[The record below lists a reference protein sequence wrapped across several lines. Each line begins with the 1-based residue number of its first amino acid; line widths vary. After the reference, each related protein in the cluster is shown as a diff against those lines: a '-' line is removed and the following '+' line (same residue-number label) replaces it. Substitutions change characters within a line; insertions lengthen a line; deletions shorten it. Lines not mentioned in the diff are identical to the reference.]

1 MQGLGTVNGRR
12 VALAWFSNHAKGQM
26 MLRRITPLLPACAAL
41 VLSACATNEGTYPSL
56 AKRPG
61 ERISATWPPAPP
73 APEAPPPP
81 LDPAS
86 LNRLDGLLAHVRS
99 ADARFHAKEGRARSL
114 VAAAGRAP
122 MGSEAWSVA
131 TVAVSELE
139 AARAEAMVAMS
150 ELDSLY
156 VSARTEGRDVTQ
168 IDSARNQALAI
179 IGQQDRVLDSLK
191 GKLDR

>member
-1 MQGLGTVNGRR
+1 
-12 VALAWFSNHAKGQM
+12 
-26 MLRRITPLLPACAAL
+26 MLRRITLPLLACTAMA
-41 VLSACATNEGTYPSL
+41 LSACATDEGTYPSL

-61 ERISATWPPAPP
+61 ERITATWPPAPP
-73 APEAPPPP
+73 PPEAPPPP
-81 LDPAS
+81 LDPAAA
-86 LNRLDGLLAHVRS
+86 NRLDVLLSRIRG
-99 ADARFHAKEGRARSL
+99 ADARFQAKEGRARSL
-114 VAAAGRAP
+114 VAAAGRSP

-131 TVAVSELE
+131 TVAIAELE
-139 AARAEAMVAMS
+139 GARAEAMVAMS

-168 IDSARNQALAI
+168 IDATRNQALAI

>member
-1 MQGLGTVNGRR
+1 MFRPI
-12 VALAWFSNHAKGQM
+12 AS
-26 MLRRITPLLPACAAL
+26 LLPACAVL
-41 VLSACATNEGTYPSL
+41 VLGACTTSDGPYPSL

-61 ERISATWPPAPP
+61 ERITASWPPAPP
-73 APEAPPPP
+73 SSGVPPPP
-81 LDPAS
+81 LDPAIVG
-86 LNRLDGLLAHVRS
+86 RLDLLVAQVRGS
-99 ADARFHAKEGRARSL
+99 DARFHAKEGRTRAL

-156 VSARTEGRDVTQ
+156 VDARTQGRDVAQ
-168 IDSARNQALAI
+168 IAAARDQALAI
-179 IGQQDRVLDSLK
+179 IGQQDRVLESLK